1 MSDAKDVGQREKE
14 DGKKEQVEK
23 QVQEWKAHMTEVYL
37 IIQKW
42 WYSPEYQDK
51 KRANLIP
58 AEQGSSKYKSKEQS
72 NLRKAKQDLL
82 EEFKAFAFKYDKLFR
97 MIVRENPDP
106 KMLKAYYQTRLQ
118 QIEEEGDPKTSKTTF
133 AQLNARRYLKQYL
146 KPGVAPL

>member
-1 MSDAKDVGQREKE
+1 MASVTDPKDEKE
-14 DGKKEQVEK
+14 KK
-23 QVQEWKAHMTEVYL
+23 VQEWKAHMAQVYL
-37 IIQKW
+37 IIHKW
-42 WYSPEYQDK
+42 WYSPEYQAK
-51 KRANLIP
+51 KLAKLIP
-58 AEQGSSKYKSKEQS
+58 AEQGNPKYEA
-72 NLRKAKQDLL
+72 RKLANIRRAKQDLL

-118 QIEEEGDPKTSKTTF
+118 QIEEEEDPKTSKTNF

>member
-1 MSDAKDVGQREKE
+1 MSSVPEDAKA
-14 DGKKEQVEK
+14 KKVE
-23 QVQEWKAHMTEVYL
+23 EWKAHMTQVYI

-42 WYSPEYQDK
+42 WYSPEYQAK
-51 KRANLIP
+51 KLANLIP
-58 AEQGSSKYKSKEQS
+58 AEKGSPKYKSTEQS

-118 QIEEEGDPKTSKTTF
+118 QIEEEGDPKTSKAKF
-133 AQLNARRYLKQYL
+133 AHLNARRYLKQYL